1 MLLDRN
7 RISIPENL
15 LNFTTLNYR
24 LLSSSTVKGK
34 LAQIKEKRTVDPALV
49 AAEEGVKVVK
59 VMQDGS
65 GKFKTITDAINN
77 IRSGNTKR
85 PLISLYGVLEKMPN
99 LTYGGT
105 AQQYGTVELDYFVA
119 AN

>member
-1 MLLDRN
+1 M
-7 RISIPENL
+7 
-15 LNFTTLNYR
+15 
-24 LLSSSTVKGK
+24 
-34 LAQIKEKRTVDPALV
+34 

-85 PLISLYGVLEKMPN
+85 VILYIILELEIIMRK
-99 LTYGGT
+99 L
-105 AQQYGTVELDYFVA
+105 
-119 AN
+119 

>member
-1 MLLDRN
+1 MASKT
-7 RISIPENL
+7 IC
-15 LNFTTLNYR
+15 TTI
-24 LLSSSTVKGK
+24 
-34 LAQIKEKRTVDPALV
+34 QIKEKRTVDPALV

-85 PLISLYGVLEKMPN
+85 DKAFNQLVW
-99 LTYGGT
+99 GT
-105 AQQYGTVELDYFVA
+105 RENAKLDIWGNCA
-119 AN
+119 AIWHC